1 MQHFSLFNNCWL
13 IRMLVTVAR
22 YPRKWSEDF
31 MTSSNDF
38 YAFHRFAGLQSQDFF
53 LKLNKEQYFKSL
65 ANKSN
70 SQESPFL
77 HFLQFDPKEVRVL
90 TNIIFFSFGLA
101 DDQKP
106 FNVACNNIFFNVFA
120 PLWIPLSIWNAMFS
134 FF

>member
-1 MQHFSLFNNCWL
+1 
-13 IRMLVTVAR
+13 
-22 YPRKWSEDF
+22 

-38 YAFHRFAGLQSQDFF
+38 YAFHRFAGLQSQGFF

-90 TNIIFFSFGLA
+90 TNIIFFSFGLV

-106 FNVACNNIFFNVFA
+106 FNVACSNIFFNVFA
-120 PLWIPLSIWNAMFS
+120 PLWIPLSI
-134 FF
+134 